1 MLGPWLWKLF
11 TCLGCPENGIGEL
24 EIMTDRVLGTV
35 KSYNVRDGYGFIG
48 CEDSRDLVFVHHS
61 AIQDGNHVLEK
72 GQVVE
77 FSVEE
82 SPKGIQAAFV
92 KPR

>member
-1 MLGPWLWKLF
+1 
-11 TCLGCPENGIGEL
+11 
-24 EIMTDRVLGTV
+24 MTDRVLGTV
-35 KSYNVRDGYGFIG
+35 KSYNKRDGYGFIG

-61 AIQDGNHVLEK
+61 AIQDSNHVLEK
-72 GQVVE
+72 GQMVE